1 PSWPGCTAGPR
12 RPTRRSWPGS
22 PGSCS
27 RPRCGPSRAAVSS
40 RRARSGCLPA
50 PPSSPSGTPAA
61 SCASATGGRP
71 AAAPPTSPPRS
82 AAAGPRTPPPPPR
95 GARTS
100 RWRCPVSHDRP
111 GGRRLPAAP
120 LLIGLVAATAVSA
133 VVSLS
138 LGSEPLRV
146 SGVVDV
152 LQARLLGSGRAD
164 PTYDTIVWELRAPR
178 VVMAVVVGAGLAM
191 AGACMQTLVRNP
203 LADPYLLGVS
213 AGAGVGATAVI
224 VLGLLGG
231 LGVWALSLGALG
243 GALLATALVFG
254 ISMAQ
259 GGLDPLRLI
268 LTGVVMSAA
277 FSSVSSFLV
286 FFSADP
292 KATQSV
298 LFWLLGSL
306 SGSVWA
312 QTLPSVIVVCLSVVL
327 LMGLHSWLDALASGA
342 DVAAGLGVP
351 VRALR
356 TGLFVLVSVL
366 VGVLVAV
373 SGGIGFVGLV

>member
-1 PSWPGCTAGPR
+1 M
-12 RPTRRSWPGS
+12 
-22 PGSCS
+22 
-27 RPRCGPSRAAVSS
+27 
-40 RRARSGCLPA
+40 
-50 PPSSPSGTPAA
+50 
-61 SCASATGGRP
+61 
-71 AAAPPTSPPRS
+71 
-82 AAAGPRTPPPPPR
+82 
-95 GARTS
+95 
-100 RWRCPVSHDRP
+100 SHDRP
-111 GGRRLPAAP
+111 GGRRVPVAP
-120 LLIGLVAATAVSA
+120 LLLALVVATVLSA
-133 VVSLS
+133 VASLA

-152 LQARLLGSGRAD
+152 LRFRLLGTGSTD

-178 VVMAVVVGAGLAM
+178 VVMALVVGAGLAM

-243 GALLATALVFG
+243 GALMATALVFG

-259 GGLDPLRLI
+259 GGLTPLRLI

-306 SGSVWA
+306 SGSVWG

-327 LMGLHSWLDALASGA
+327 LMGLHSWLDALAAGA

-351 VRALR
+351 VKALR

-373 SGGIGFVGLV
+373 SGGIGFVGLIVPHVARILVGARHRVVLPVAALGGAFFLVWVDVAARVLVRPQEIPLSVVTGIVGAPIFLVLLGRRHYTYSGAES